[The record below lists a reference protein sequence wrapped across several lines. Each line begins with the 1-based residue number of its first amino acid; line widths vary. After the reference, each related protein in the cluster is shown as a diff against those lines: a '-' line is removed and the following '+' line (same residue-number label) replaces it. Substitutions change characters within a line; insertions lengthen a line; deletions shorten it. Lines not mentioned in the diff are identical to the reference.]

1 MSRISSCPTLADYT
15 NNLANLKRYV
25 PAPLLPLARRLYHSM
40 YRTGLR
46 LQWWILDRKRPP
58 SATGE
63 FPLPP
68 ARLRFRV
75 AENSDVL
82 NFFTVGMRTAEGL
95 QEAMASA
102 GFELNDGSA
111 VLDFGCGC
119 GRTLLWFA
127 RQFPKVQWHGSDVDA
142 ESIEWCRK
150 SIPGGV
156 FAVNGSIPPLPFP
169 DNSFDLI
176 YAVSVF
182 THLSEEHQR
191 AWLPE
196 LRRILRP
203 GGRLLLSFHSRNV
216 WQPLED
222 ATAVERDGFVF
233 RTSGKLEG
241 ILPAWYQT
249 AFQSQPSIV
258 SALSAHF
265 PEVMYLER
273 NLGDQDIAAAR
284 KAGLD
289 VVAAFMIREGK
300 ILICQRKP
308 GGRHPLK
315 WEFPGGKV
323 EPGEDPRA
331 ALARELRE
339 ELGVEAT
346 IGAEMDVYDVSYPDG
361 FRARLR
367 FYRVTRFEGEPRNL
381 DFAQMVWELPEK
393 LPDYDFLEGDVTFVS
408 KVSRQEQA
416 QPR

>member
-1 MSRISSCPTLADYT
+1 MTSLR
-15 NNLANLKRYV
+15 RYV
-25 PAPLLPLARRLYHSM
+25 PDPLRPLSRRLYHSL

-46 LQWWILDRKRPP
+46 LQWWIEDLWRRP
-58 SATGE
+58 SAHGE

-75 AENSDVL
+75 AENSRILD
-82 NFFTVGMRTAEGL
+82 FFTVGMRTAEGL

-102 GFELNDGSA
+102 AFELRDGAS

-119 GRTLLWFA
+119 GRTLLWLA
-127 RQFPKVQWHGSDVDA
+127 RQFPKVRWHGSDVDA
-142 ESIEWCRK
+142 ESVEWCRE
-150 SIPGGV
+150 SIPGGI
-156 FAVNGSIPPLPFP
+156 FAVNGPLPPLPFP
-169 DNSFDLI
+169 DDSFDLI
-176 YAVSVF
+176 YGVSVF
-182 THLSEEHQR
+182 THLSEEHQG

-196 LRRILRP
+196 LRRVLKP
-203 GGRLLLSFHSRNV
+203 GGVLLLSFHSRNV

-222 ATAVERDGFVF
+222 AGAVERDGFVF
-233 RTSGKLEG
+233 RTSAKLQG

-249 AFQSQPSIV
+249 AFQSQPSIL

-265 PEVMYLER
+265 SEGTYLER
-273 NLGDQDIAAAR
+273 HLGDQDIAVAR
-284 KAGLD
+284 KPGLD
-289 VVAAFMIREGK
+289 VVAAFIMREGK
-300 ILICQRKP
+300 VLICQRKP

-339 ELGVEAT
+339 ELGVEAA
-346 IGAEMDVYDVSYPDG
+346 IGTEMDSYEVGYPDG

-381 DFAQMVWELPEK
+381 DFAQIAWDQPERLPN
-393 LPDYDFLEGDVTFVS
+393 YDFLEGDAIFVAQ
-408 KVSRQEQA
+408 VARQERT
-416 QPR
+416 PSR